1 MREIQNLVDFYFAFV
16 YNSIVENVKFEYLPI
31 LRRLFMEKHY
41 LTPEGKKQLEDKLNY
56 YKTVR
61 RPNVVK
67 RIGIARE
74 FGDLSENSEYDA
86 AKDEQA
92 QIEAEITEMENIL
105 LNAEVI
111 DKKNIDST
119 VVNIGTKVKLYDEDF
134 DEELEYR
141 ISGSSESDPK
151 NGVISNLSPV
161 AKAIIGHKKGET
173 VSVRTPGG
181 VSRFKIVDIK
191 I

>member
-1 MREIQNLVDFYFAFV
+1 
-16 YNSIVENVKFEYLPI
+16 
-31 LRRLFMEKHY
+31 MEKHY
-41 LTPEGKKQLEDKLNY
+41 LTPEGKKQLEEKLAH
-56 YKTVR
+56 YKTVL

-92 QIEAEITEMENIL
+92 KIEAEISEMEGIL

-119 VVNIGTKVKLYDEDF
+119 VVNIGTKVKLYDEDY

-151 NGVISNLSPV
+151 NGVISNVSPV
-161 AKAIIGHKKGET
+161 AKAIIGHKKGE
-173 VSVRTPGG
+173 SVVVQTPGG
-181 VSRFKIVDIK
+181 VFHFKIVDIK
-191 I
+191 V

>member
-1 MREIQNLVDFYFAFV
+1 
-16 YNSIVENVKFEYLPI
+16 
-31 LRRLFMEKHY
+31 MEKYY
-41 LTPEGKKQLEDKLNY
+41 LTPEGKAQLEEKLNY
-56 YKTVR
+56 YKSVK
-61 RPNVVK
+61 RPDVVK

-92 QIEAEITEMENIL
+92 QIEAEITEMESIL

-111 DKKNIDST
+111 DKKNIDSDRVSVGCRVT
-119 VVNIGTKVKLYDEDF
+119 LYDEEF
-134 DEELEYR
+134 DEEVEYR

-161 AKAIIGHKKGET
+161 GKAIIGHKKGDN
-173 VSVRTPGG
+173 VCVRTPGG
-181 VSRFKIVDIK
+181 EVNYKIVK
-191 I
+191 IEI

>member
-1 MREIQNLVDFYFAFV
+1 
-16 YNSIVENVKFEYLPI
+16 
-31 LRRLFMEKHY
+31 MEKHY
-41 LTPEGKKQLEDKLNY
+41 LTPEGKMQLEEKLNY
-56 YKTVR
+56 YKTVK

-92 QIEAEITEMENIL
+92 QIEAEIKEMEDIL

-111 DKKNIDST
+111 DKKSIDLNT
-119 VVNIGTKVKLYDEDF
+119 VSVGTKVKLYDEDF
-134 DEELEYR
+134 DEEVEYK
-141 ISGSSESDPK
+141 ILGSSESDPK
-151 NGVISNLSPV
+151 NGIISNVSPV
-161 AKAIIGHKKGET
+161 GKALIGHKKGET
-173 VSVRTPGG
+173 IAVQTPGG
-181 VSRFKIVDIK
+181 VISYKIIDIR